1 MINLTLYQTPII
13 QLCDALRVQSLELFG
28 SAVRDD
34 FHADSDIDVLATF
47 EGQDHLFDRYFD
59 LKEGLEQIFGRPV
72 DVVMPQAITNP
83 IFRAHV
89 DRERTLLYA
98 A

>member
-1 MINLTLYQTPII
+1 MISLTFYQTPII

-34 FHADSDIDVLATF
+34 FHANSDIDVLATF

-59 LKEGLEQIFGRPV
+59 LKGDAGLYF
-72 DVVMPQAITNP
+72 
-83 IFRAHV
+83 
-89 DRERTLLYA
+89 
-98 A
+98 